1 MEIKLYIRDLKCS
14 KDKGNY
20 IISKE
25 RKKRNKQQLKH
36 SHIHTHTKLSGFLL
50 RNTESVCQINIK
62 KDKNVKKTTRKKRNK
77 KEKFIILR
85 KPGKL

>member
-25 RKKRNKQQLKH
+25 RKKRNKQQLQH
-36 SHIHTHTKLSGFLL
+36 YIHTHTKLSGFLL

-62 KDKNVKKTTRKKRNK
+62 KRQKRKKTTRKKRNK